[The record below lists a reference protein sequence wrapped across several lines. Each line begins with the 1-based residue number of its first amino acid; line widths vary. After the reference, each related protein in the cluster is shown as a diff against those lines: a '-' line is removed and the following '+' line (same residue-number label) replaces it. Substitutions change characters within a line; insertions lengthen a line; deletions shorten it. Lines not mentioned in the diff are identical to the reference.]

1 MGVST
6 LLGVSW
12 EALVL
17 RLGIKSLLLAV
28 GVVLVGCNGAIGGSG
43 DSTIRDAND
52 NVAKSLCVVDTP
64 IRRLTRFE
72 YNNTVRDLL
81 GDTSNPADALPP
93 EEEVAGFN
101 NQAAALTSSDLLIE
115 QYMKAAEGVGAR
127 AVLDMNALL
136 PDCDPGL
143 EGNDT
148 CALSFIRDFGARA
161 FRRPL
166 SDAEV
171 ARLKGVFDWAVNDA
185 DLGRFE
191 DGIQI
196 VIEATL
202 QSPSFLYRPELGGE
216 ALIEGDVVSFTSWE
230 MATKL
235 SYMLWNTMPDA
246 ELFAAAEADELVS
259 KEQIAAQAT
268 RMLDDDKA
276 RYLIRNFH
284 TQWLLLT
291 HLDSVTKDTNV
302 YPDFSDSLRPLWT
315 EEIQTFVE
323 HVILEDDGTLQT
335 LLTANYSFMNEE
347 LASFYGDD
355 VLDSV
360 AGPEF
365 RQVQLDRERRAG
377 LLTSAGLM
385 ATHANANQSSPVF
398 RGKFVRE
405 QLMCNT
411 LPPPP
416 NDLVIEPPEL
426 DPSKTTKEQ
435 FEEIGANPSCAG
447 CHTLMNPIGFIFEH
461 YDGVGQWRDQ
471 QNGIPIDAIGEVV
484 QTDDI
489 DGEYDGAL
497 EFAAALAGSTQ
508 VQECVSS
515 QWFRF
520 AYNRTV
526 TEEDSCSVDQLN
538 DVFRSS
544 NFSIRSLLVALTQT
558 NAFLYRRAVD
568 VALEEGGAQ

>member
-1 MGVST
+1 
-6 LLGVSW
+6 LLPQ
-12 EALVL
+12 
-17 RLGIKSLLLAV
+17 GIKIYLLLAAV
-28 GVVLVGCNGAIGGSG
+28 FLVGCSGSIGGG
-43 DSTIRDAND
+43 GERAIND
-52 NVAKSLCVVDTP
+52 DVAKSLCVVDTP

-81 GDTSNPADALPP
+81 GDTTAPADVLPP

-115 QYMKAAEGVGAR
+115 QYMKVAEDVGAR
-127 AVLDMNALL
+127 AVLDIDALL
-136 PDCDPGL
+136 PTCDPGL
-143 EGNDT
+143 DGNDT
-148 CALSFIRDFGARA
+148 CALTFIRDFGRRA

-166 SDAEV
+166 SQTEV
-171 ARLKGVFDWAVNDA
+171 ERLKGVFDWAVTDP

-191 DGIQI
+191 DGIQV
-196 VIEATL
+196 VIEAAL

-216 ALIEGDVVSFTSWE
+216 TPVEGDVVPFTSWE

-246 ELFAAAEADELVS
+246 ALFAAAEADELTT

-268 RMLDDDKA
+268 RMLDDDKT
-276 RYLIRNFH
+276 RDLIRNFH

-291 HLDSVTKDTNV
+291 HLDSVTKDTSV
-302 YPDFSDSLRPLWT
+302 YPAFDDSLRPLWT
-315 EEIQTFVE
+315 EEIQAFVE
-323 HVILEDDGTLQT
+323 YVILEGDGSLRT
-335 LLTANYSFMNEE
+335 LLTADYSFMNEE

-355 VLDSV
+355 VTGSV
-360 AGPEF
+360 TGPEF
-365 RQVQLDRERRAG
+365 RQVQLDPDRRAG
-377 LLTSAGLM
+377 FLTSAGLM
-385 ATHANANQSSPVF
+385 ATHANVNQSSPVF

-411 LPPPP
+411 LPLPP

-426 DPSKTTKEQ
+426 DPEKTTKEQ
-435 FEEIGANPSCAG
+435 FEEIGANPACAG
-447 CHTLMNPIGFIFEH
+447 CHTLMNPIGFIFEN
-461 YDGVGQWRDQ
+461 YDGTGQWRDQ
-471 QNGIPIDAIGEVV
+471 QNGKDIDATGEVV

-489 DGEYDGAL
+489 DGVYDGAVEL
-497 EFAAALAGSTQ
+497 AIALAGSTQ

-526 TEEDSCSVDQLN
+526 TSEDSCSVEQLN
-538 DVFRSS
+538 DVFRASDF
-544 NFSIRSLLVALTQT
+544 NIRALLVALTQT

-568 VALEEGGAQ
+568 LQPEAGGDQ

>member
-1 MGVST
+1 MPPQ
-6 LLGVSW
+6 
-12 EALVL
+12 
-17 RLGIKSLLLAV
+17 GIKFCLLLTAAFV
-28 GVVLVGCNGAIGGSG
+28 VGCNGSIGGG
-43 DSTIRDAND
+43 GGGERAIND
-52 NVAKSLCVVDTP
+52 GVAKSLCVVDTP

-72 YNNTVRDLL
+72 YNRTVRDLL
-81 GDTSNPADALPP
+81 GDTSNPADVLPP

-115 QYMKAAEGVGAR
+115 QYMKVAEDVSAR
-127 AVLDMNALL
+127 AVLDVDALL

-143 EGNDT
+143 DGSDT
-148 CALSFIRDFGARA
+148 CALSFIQDFGSRA
-161 FRRPL
+161 FRRPA
-166 SDAEV
+166 SQAEIE
-171 ARLKGVFDWAVNDA
+171 RLKGVFDWAVNDP

-191 DGIQI
+191 DGIQL
-196 VIEATL
+196 VIEAAL
-202 QSPSFLYRPELGGE
+202 QSPSFLYRPELGAE
-216 ALIEGDVVSFTSWE
+216 TPIEGDVVPFTSWE

-235 SYMLWNTMPDA
+235 SYMLWNTMPDDA
-246 ELFAAAEADELVS
+246 LFAAAEADELQT

-268 RMLDDDKA
+268 RMLEDEKA
-276 RYLIRNFH
+276 RDLIRNFH

-291 HLDSVTKDTNV
+291 HLDSVTKDTSI
-302 YPDFSDSLRPLWT
+302 YPAFSGSLRPLWT
-315 EEIQTFVE
+315 EEIQAFVE
-323 HVILEDDGTLQT
+323 HVILEGDGSLQT
-335 LLTANYSFMNEE
+335 LLTADFSFMNEE
-347 LASFYGDD
+347 LASFYGGD
-355 VLDSV
+355 VLDPV
-360 AGPEF
+360 TGPEF
-365 RQVQLDRERRAG
+365 RQVQLDPDRRAG
-377 LLTSAGLM
+377 FLTSAGLM
-385 ATHANANQSSPVF
+385 ATHANVNQSSPVF

-426 DPSKTTKEQ
+426 DPNKTTKEQ
-435 FEEIGANPSCAG
+435 FEEIGANPACSG

-471 QNGIPIDAIGEVV
+471 QNGKDIDAVGEVV

-497 EFAAALAGSTQ
+497 ELASALAASTQ

-526 TEEDSCSVDQLN
+526 TQEDSCSVEQLN
-538 DVFRSS
+538 DAFRSS
-544 NFSIRSLLVALTQT
+544 NFNVRSLLVALTQT
-558 NAFLYRRAVD
+558 NAFLYRRVVEPDA
-568 VALEEGGAQ
+568 GGAQ

>member
-1 MGVST
+1 
-6 LLGVSW
+6 LLPQGIKFYLLVT
-12 EALVL
+12 AVLVL
-17 RLGIKSLLLAV
+17 
-28 GVVLVGCNGAIGGSG
+28 GCNGSIGGSG
-43 DSTIRDAND
+43 ERSIND
-52 NVAKSLCVVDTP
+52 GVAKSLCVVDTP

-72 YNNTVRDLL
+72 YNRTVRDLL
-81 GDTSNPADALPP
+81 GDTSNPADVLPP

-115 QYMKAAEGVGAR
+115 QYMKVAEDVSAR
-127 AVLDMNALL
+127 AVLDVDALL

-143 EGNDT
+143 DGSDT
-148 CALSFIRDFGARA
+148 CALSFIQDFGSRA

-166 SDAEV
+166 LQTEV
-171 ARLKGVFDWAVNDA
+171 ERLKSVFDWAVNDP

-191 DGIQI
+191 DGIQL
-196 VIEATL
+196 VIEAAL
-202 QSPSFLYRPELGGE
+202 QSPSFLYRPELGAE
-216 ALIEGDVVSFTSWE
+216 TPIEGDVVPFTSWE

-235 SYMLWNTMPDA
+235 SYMLWNTMPDDA
-246 ELFAAAEADELVS
+246 LFAAAEADELQT

-268 RMLDDDKA
+268 RMLEDEKA
-276 RYLIRNFH
+276 RDLIRNFH

-291 HLDSVTKDTNV
+291 HLDSVTKDTSI
-302 YPDFSDSLRPLWT
+302 YPAFSGSLRPLWT
-315 EEIQTFVE
+315 EEIQAFVE
-323 HVILEDDGTLQT
+323 HVILEGDGSLQT
-335 LLTANYSFMNEE
+335 LLTADFSFMNEE
-347 LASFYGDD
+347 LASFYGGD
-355 VLDSV
+355 VLDPV
-360 AGPEF
+360 TGPEF
-365 RQVQLDRERRAG
+365 RQVQLDPDRRAG
-377 LLTSAGLM
+377 FLTSAGLM
-385 ATHANANQSSPVF
+385 ATHANVNQSSPVF

-426 DPSKTTKEQ
+426 DPNKTTKEQ
-435 FEEIGANPSCAG
+435 FEEIGANPACSG

-471 QNGIPIDAIGEVV
+471 QNGKDIDATGEVV

-497 EFAAALAGSTQ
+497 ELASALAGSTQ

-526 TEEDSCSVDQLN
+526 TQEDSCSVEQLN

-544 NFSIRSLLVALTQT
+544 NFNVRALLVALTQT
-558 NAFLYRRAVD
+558 NAFLYRRTVELDA
-568 VALEEGGAQ
+568 GGAQ

>member
-1 MGVST
+1 
-6 LLGVSW
+6 LLS
-12 EALVL
+12 
-17 RLGIKSLLLAV
+17 AV
-28 GVVLVGCNGAIGGSG
+28 FLVGCNGTIGGG
-43 DSTIRDAND
+43 GERPINDS
-52 NVAKSLCVVDTP
+52 VAKSLCVVDTP

-81 GDTSNPADALPP
+81 GDTTNPADVLPP

-115 QYMKAAEGVGAR
+115 QYMKVAEGVGTR

-136 PDCDPGL
+136 PECDPGL
-143 EGNDT
+143 DGSDA
-148 CALSFIRDFGARA
+148 CALSFIGDFGRRA

-166 SDAEV
+166 SQTEV
-171 ARLKGVFDWAVNDA
+171 ELLKSVFDWAINEP

-191 DGIQI
+191 DGIQVI
-196 VIEATL
+196 IEAVL
-202 QSPSFLYRPELGGE
+202 QSPAFLYRPELGDE
-216 ALIEGDVVSFTSWE
+216 TPVEGDVVPFTSWE

-246 ELFAAAEADELVS
+246 VLFAAAEADELTT

-268 RMLDDDKA
+268 RMLDDDRA
-276 RYLIRNFH
+276 RDLIRNFH

-291 HLDSVTKDTNV
+291 HLDTVTKDTSV
-302 YPDFSDSLRPLWT
+302 YPAFSASLRPLWT
-315 EEIQTFVE
+315 EEIRAFVE
-323 HVILEDDGTLQT
+323 HVILEGDGSLQT
-335 LLTANYSFMNEE
+335 LLTANYSFMNED
-347 LASFYGDD
+347 LATFYGDD

-365 RQVQLDRERRAG
+365 RQVQLDPERRAG

-426 DPSKTTKEQ
+426 DPNKTTKEQ
-435 FEEIGANPSCAG
+435 FEEIGANPACAG

-461 YDGVGQWRDQ
+461 YDGVGLWRDE
-471 QNGIPIDAIGEVV
+471 QNGMPIDALGEVV

-497 EFAAALAGSTQ
+497 EFAAALAQSTQ

-544 NFSIRSLLVALTQT
+544 NFNIRSLLVALTQT

-568 VALEEGGAQ
+568 FASETGEPQ

>member
-1 MGVST
+1 
-6 LLGVSW
+6 LPPQ
-12 EALVL
+12 
-17 RLGIKSLLLAV
+17 GIKFCLLLSAV
-28 GVVLVGCNGAIGGSG
+28 FLVGCNGTIGGSG
-43 DSTIRDAND
+43 ERAINDS
-52 NVAKSLCVVDTP
+52 VAKGLCVVDTP

-81 GDTSNPADALPP
+81 GDTTNPADVLPP

-101 NQAAALTSSDLLIE
+101 NQAAALTSSNLLIE
-115 QYMKAAEGVGAR
+115 QYMKVAEGVGAR

-136 PDCDPGL
+136 PECDPGL
-143 EGNDT
+143 DGSDA
-148 CALSFIRDFGARA
+148 CALTFIGDFGRRA

-166 SDAEV
+166 SQTEV
-171 ARLKGVFDWAVNDA
+171 ELLKSVFDWAINEP

-191 DGIQI
+191 DGIQVI
-196 VIEATL
+196 IEAVL
-202 QSPSFLYRPELGGE
+202 QSPAFLYRPELGDE
-216 ALIEGDVVSFTSWE
+216 TPVEGDVVPFTSWE

-246 ELFAAAEADELVS
+246 VLFAAAEADELTT

-268 RMLDDDKA
+268 RMLDDDRA
-276 RYLIRNFH
+276 RDLIRNFH

-291 HLDSVTKDTNV
+291 HLDTVTKDTSV
-302 YPDFSDSLRPLWT
+302 YPAFSASLRPLWT
-315 EEIQTFVE
+315 EEIRAFVE
-323 HVILEDDGTLQT
+323 HVILEGDGSLQT
-335 LLTANYSFMNEE
+335 LLTASYSFMNED
-347 LASFYGDD
+347 LATFYGDD

-365 RQVQLDRERRAG
+365 RQVQLDPERRAG

-426 DPSKTTKEQ
+426 DPNKTTKEQ
-435 FEEIGANPSCAG
+435 FEEIGANPACAG

-461 YDGVGQWRDQ
+461 YDGVGLWRDE
-471 QNGIPIDAIGEVV
+471 QNGMPIDALGEVV

-497 EFAAALAGSTQ
+497 EFAAALAQSTQ

-544 NFSIRSLLVALTQT
+544 NFNIRSLLVALTQT

-568 VALEEGGAQ
+568 FASETGEPQ

>member
-1 MGVST
+1 LPPQWTNFYPMLAV
-6 LLGVSW
+6 
-12 EALVL
+12 A
-17 RLGIKSLLLAV
+17 LLA
-28 GVVLVGCNGAIGGSG
+28 GCTGSIGGDG
-43 DSTIRDAND
+43 ERAIND
-52 NVAKSLCVVDTP
+52 TVAKSLCVVDTP

-72 YNNTVRDLL
+72 YNRTVRDLL

-115 QYMKAAEGVGAR
+115 QYMKVAEDVSERAIGNMGA
-127 AVLDMNALL
+127 LI
-136 PDCDPGL
+136 PDCDPDLDGS
-143 EGNDT
+143 DA
-148 CALSFIRDFGARA
+148 CASSFIQDFGKRA

-166 SDAEV
+166 SQTELE
-171 ARLKGVFDWAVNDA
+171 RFKSVFDWAMADA

-191 DGIQI
+191 DGIEVVLQ
-196 VIEATL
+196 AML
-202 QSPSFLYRPELGGE
+202 QSPSFLYRPELGEGTP
-216 ALIEGDVVSFTSWE
+216 IEGDVVPFTSWE

-235 SYMLWNTMPDA
+235 SYMLWNTMPDDA
-246 ELFAAAEADELVS
+246 LFAAAEADELRT

-268 RMLDDDKA
+268 RMLEDEKA
-276 RYLIRNFH
+276 RDLVRNFH
-284 TQWLLLT
+284 TQWLQLT
-291 HLDSVTKDTNV
+291 HLDSVTKDTGV
-302 YPDFSDSLRPLWT
+302 YPAYQSSLRGLWK

-323 HVILEDDGTLQT
+323 QVILEGDGSLET

-360 AGPEF
+360 AGSEF
-365 RQVQLDRERRAG
+365 RQVQVDPERRAG

-385 ATHANANQSSPVF
+385 ATHANINQSSPVF

-411 LPPPP
+411 LPLPP
-416 NDLVIEPPEL
+416 NDLVIEPPQL
-426 DPSKTTKEQ
+426 DPTKTTKEQ
-435 FEEIGANPSCAG
+435 FEEIGANPACAG

-461 YDGVGQWRDQ
+461 YDGIGQWRDQ
-471 QNGIPIDAIGEVV
+471 QNGKNIDATGEVV

-489 DGEYDGAL
+489 DGDYDGAVEL
-497 EFAAALAGSTQ
+497 ASALAGSTQ
-508 VQECVSS
+508 VRECVSS

-526 TEEDSCSVDQLN
+526 TAEDSCSVEQLN

-544 NFSIRSLLVALTQT
+544 GFNIKGLLVALTQT
-558 NAFLYRRAVD
+558 NAFLYRRAVE
-568 VALEEGGAQ
+568 LEPNATGGAQ

>member
-1 MGVST
+1 M
-6 LLGVSW
+6 LPQ
-12 EALVL
+12 
-17 RLGIKSLLLAV
+17 GIKFCLLLTAAFV
-28 GVVLVGCNGAIGGSG
+28 VGCNGSIGGG
-43 DSTIRDAND
+43 GGGERAIND
-52 NVAKSLCVVDTP
+52 GVAKSLCVVDTP

-72 YNNTVRDLL
+72 YNRTVRDLL
-81 GDTSNPADALPP
+81 GDTSNPADVLPP

-115 QYMKAAEGVGAR
+115 QYMKVAEDVSAR
-127 AVLDMNALL
+127 AVLDVDALL

-143 EGNDT
+143 DGSDT
-148 CALSFIRDFGARA
+148 CALSFIQDFGSRA
-161 FRRPL
+161 FRRPA
-166 SDAEV
+166 SQAEIE
-171 ARLKGVFDWAVNDA
+171 RLKGVFDWAVNDP

-191 DGIQI
+191 DGIQL
-196 VIEATL
+196 VIEAAL
-202 QSPSFLYRPELGGE
+202 QSPSFLYRPELGAE
-216 ALIEGDVVSFTSWE
+216 TPIEGDVVPFTSWE

-235 SYMLWNTMPDA
+235 SYMLWNTMPDDA
-246 ELFAAAEADELVS
+246 LFAAAEADELQT

-268 RMLDDDKA
+268 RMLEDEKA
-276 RYLIRNFH
+276 RDLIRNFH

-291 HLDSVTKDTNV
+291 HLDSVTKDTSI
-302 YPDFSDSLRPLWT
+302 YPAFSGSLRPLWT
-315 EEIQTFVE
+315 EEIQAFVE
-323 HVILEDDGTLQT
+323 HVILEGDGSLQT
-335 LLTANYSFMNEE
+335 LLTADFSFMNEE
-347 LASFYGDD
+347 LASFYGGD
-355 VLDSV
+355 VLDPV
-360 AGPEF
+360 TGPEF
-365 RQVQLDRERRAG
+365 RQVQLDPDRRAG
-377 LLTSAGLM
+377 FLTSAGLM
-385 ATHANANQSSPVF
+385 ATHANVNQSSPVF

-426 DPSKTTKEQ
+426 DPNKTTKEQ
-435 FEEIGANPSCAG
+435 FEEIGANPACSG

-471 QNGIPIDAIGEVV
+471 QNGKDIDAVGEVV

-497 EFAAALAGSTQ
+497 ELASALAASTQ

-526 TEEDSCSVDQLN
+526 TQEDSCSVEQLN

-544 NFSIRSLLVALTQT
+544 NFNVRALLVALTQT
-558 NAFLYRRAVD
+558 NAFLYRRVVEPDA
-568 VALEEGGAQ
+568 GGAQ

>member
-1 MGVST
+1 
-6 LLGVSW
+6 LLPQ
-12 EALVL
+12 
-17 RLGIKSLLLAV
+17 GIKFYLLLTAAFV
-28 GVVLVGCNGAIGGSG
+28 VGCNGSIGGSG
-43 DSTIRDAND
+43 ERAIND
-52 NVAKSLCVVDTP
+52 GVAKSLCVVDTP

-72 YNNTVRDLL
+72 YNRTVRDLL
-81 GDTSNPADALPP
+81 GDTSNPADVLPP

-115 QYMKAAEGVGAR
+115 QYMKIAEDVSAR
-127 AVLDMNALL
+127 AVLDVDALL

-143 EGNDT
+143 DGSDT
-148 CALSFIRDFGARA
+148 CALSFIQDFGSRA
-161 FRRPL
+161 FRRPA
-166 SDAEV
+166 SQAEIE
-171 ARLKGVFDWAVNDA
+171 RLKGVFDWAVNDP

-191 DGIQI
+191 DGIQL
-196 VIEATL
+196 VIEAAL
-202 QSPSFLYRPELGGE
+202 QSPSFLYRPELGAE
-216 ALIEGDVVSFTSWE
+216 TPIEGDVVPFTSWE

-235 SYMLWNTMPDA
+235 SYMLWNTMPDDA
-246 ELFAAAEADELVS
+246 LFAAAEADELQT

-268 RMLDDDKA
+268 RMLEDDKA
-276 RYLIRNFH
+276 RDLIRNFH

-291 HLDSVTKDTNV
+291 HLDSVTKDTSI
-302 YPDFSDSLRPLWT
+302 YPAFSGSLRPLWT
-315 EEIQTFVE
+315 EEIQAFVE
-323 HVILEDDGTLQT
+323 HVILEGDGSLQT
-335 LLTANYSFMNEE
+335 LLTADFSFMNEE
-347 LASFYGDD
+347 LASFYGGD
-355 VLDSV
+355 VLDPV
-360 AGPEF
+360 TGPEF
-365 RQVQLDRERRAG
+365 RQVQLDPDRRAG
-377 LLTSAGLM
+377 FLTSAGLM
-385 ATHANANQSSPVF
+385 ATHANVNQSSPVF

-426 DPSKTTKEQ
+426 DPNKTTKEQ
-435 FEEIGANPSCAG
+435 FEEIGANPACSG

-471 QNGIPIDAIGEVV
+471 QNGKDIDAVGEVV

-497 EFAAALAGSTQ
+497 ELASALAASTQ

-526 TEEDSCSVDQLN
+526 TQEDSCSVEQLN

-544 NFSIRSLLVALTQT
+544 NFNVRALLVALTQT
-558 NAFLYRRAVD
+558 NAFLYRRAVELD
-568 VALEEGGAQ
+568 AGGAQ

>member
-1 MGVST
+1 
-6 LLGVSW
+6 LPPQ
-12 EALVL
+12 
-17 RLGIKSLLLAV
+17 GIKYCLLIAATFLIA
-28 GVVLVGCNGAIGGSG
+28 CNGAIGSSG
-43 DSTIRDAND
+43 DRAVND
-52 NVAKSLCVVDTP
+52 GVAKSLCVVDTP

-72 YNNTVRDLL
+72 YNRTVRDLL
-81 GDTSNPADALPP
+81 GDTSNPADVLPP

-115 QYMKAAEGVGAR
+115 QYMKVAEDVGAR

-136 PDCDPGL
+136 PECDPGL
-143 EGNDT
+143 DGDDT
-148 CALSFIRDFGARA
+148 CALSFIRDFGGRA

-166 SDAEV
+166 SQAEID
-171 ARLKGVFDWAVNDA
+171 RLKTVFDWAVNDP

-191 DGIQI
+191 DGIQV
-196 VIEATL
+196 VIEAAL

-216 ALIEGDVVSFTSWE
+216 TPVEGDVVPFTSWE

-246 ELFAAAEADELVS
+246 ALFAAAEADALQT

-276 RYLIRNFH
+276 RDLIRNFH

-291 HLDSVTKDTNV
+291 HLDSVTKDTSV
-302 YPDFSDSLRPLWT
+302 YPAFNGSLRPLWT
-315 EEIQTFVE
+315 EEIQAFVE
-323 HVILEDDGTLQT
+323 HVILEGDGSLQT
-335 LLTANYSFMNEE
+335 LLTADYSFMNEA
-347 LASFYGDD
+347 LASFYGGD

-360 AGPEF
+360 TGPEF
-365 RQVQLDRERRAG
+365 RQVQLDPDRRAG
-377 LLTSAGLM
+377 FLTSAGLM
-385 ATHANANQSSPVF
+385 ATHANVNQSSPVF

-435 FEEIGANPSCAG
+435 FEEIGANPACAG

-471 QNGIPIDAIGEVV
+471 QNGKAIDAIGEVV

-489 DGEYDGAL
+489 DGDYDGAIEL
-497 EFAAALAGSTQ
+497 ASALAGSTQ

-526 TEEDSCSVDQLN
+526 TQEDSCSVEQLN

-544 NFSIRSLLVALTQT
+544 NFNVRALLVALTQT
-558 NAFLYRRAVD
+558 NAFLYRRAVE
-568 VALEEGGAQ
+568 LEGDAGGAQ

>member
-1 MGVST
+1 MVERASS
-6 LLGVSW
+6 LPSQ
-12 EALVL
+12 
-17 RLGIKSLLLAV
+17 GINFCLLLVAAGLV
-28 GVVLVGCNGAIGGSG
+28 VGCTGSIGGGG
-43 DSTIRDAND
+43 DRAIND
-52 NVAKSLCVVDTP
+52 SVAKGLCVVDTP

-81 GDTSNPADALPP
+81 GDTTDPADVLPP

-115 QYMKAAEGVGAR
+115 QYMKVAEDVGAR
-127 AVLDMNALL
+127 AALDIDALL
-136 PDCDPGL
+136 PECDPGL
-143 EGNDT
+143 DGNDT
-148 CALSFIRDFGARA
+148 CALSFIRDFGLRA

-166 SDAEV
+166 SQTEV
-171 ARLKGVFDWAVNDA
+171 ERLKSVFDWAVNEP

-191 DGIQI
+191 DGIQV
-196 VIEATL
+196 VIEAML

-216 ALIEGDVVSFTSWE
+216 TPVEGDVVPFTSWE

-246 ELFAAAEADELVS
+246 ALFAAAEADELTT
-259 KEQIAAQAT
+259 KEQIAAQAN

-276 RYLIRNFH
+276 RDLIRNFH

-291 HLDSVTKDTNV
+291 HLDSVTKDTSV
-302 YPDFSDSLRPLWT
+302 YPAFNGSLRPLWT
-315 EEIQTFVE
+315 EEIQAFVE
-323 HVILEDDGTLQT
+323 HVILEGDGSLRT

-355 VLDSV
+355 VTDAV
-360 AGPEF
+360 TGPEF
-365 RQVQLDRERRAG
+365 RQVQVDPDRRAG
-377 LLTSAGLM
+377 FLTSAGLM
-385 ATHANANQSSPVF
+385 ATHANVNQSSPVF

-411 LPPPP
+411 LPLPP
-416 NDLVIEPPEL
+416 NDLVIEPPKL
-426 DPSKTTKEQ
+426 DPEKTTKEQ
-435 FEEIGANPSCAG
+435 FEEIGANPACAG
-447 CHTLMNPIGFIFEH
+447 CHTLMNPIGFIFEN
-461 YDGVGQWRDQ
+461 YDGTGQWRDQ
-471 QNGIPIDAIGEVV
+471 QNGKDIDATGEVV

-489 DGEYDGAL
+489 DGVYDGAVEL
-497 EFAAALAGSTQ
+497 ASALAGSTQ

-526 TEEDSCSVDQLN
+526 TSEDSCSVEQLN

-544 NFSIRSLLVALTQT
+544 DFNVRALLVALTQT
-558 NAFLYRRAVD
+558 NAFLYRRV
-568 VALEEGGAQ
+568 VALEPAEGGAQ

>member
-1 MGVST
+1 
-6 LLGVSW
+6 LLPQ
-12 EALVL
+12 
-17 RLGIKSLLLAV
+17 GIKFYLLLTAAFV
-28 GVVLVGCNGAIGGSG
+28 VGCNGSIGGG
-43 DSTIRDAND
+43 GGGERAIND
-52 NVAKSLCVVDTP
+52 GVAKSLCVVDTP

-72 YNNTVRDLL
+72 YNRTVRDLL
-81 GDTSNPADALPP
+81 GDTSNPADVLPP

-115 QYMKAAEGVGAR
+115 QYMKIAEDVSAR
-127 AVLDMNALL
+127 AVLDVDALL

-143 EGNDT
+143 DGSDT
-148 CALSFIRDFGARA
+148 CALSFIQDFGSRA
-161 FRRPL
+161 FRRPA
-166 SDAEV
+166 SQAEIE
-171 ARLKGVFDWAVNDA
+171 RLKGVFDWAVNDP

-191 DGIQI
+191 DGIQL
-196 VIEATL
+196 VIEAAL
-202 QSPSFLYRPELGGE
+202 QSPSFLYRPELGAE
-216 ALIEGDVVSFTSWE
+216 TPIEGDVVPFTSWE

-235 SYMLWNTMPDA
+235 SYMLWNTMPDDA
-246 ELFAAAEADELVS
+246 LFAAAEADELQT

-268 RMLDDDKA
+268 RMLEDDKA
-276 RYLIRNFH
+276 RDLIRNFH

-291 HLDSVTKDTNV
+291 HLDSVTKDTSI
-302 YPDFSDSLRPLWT
+302 YPAFSGSLRPLWT
-315 EEIQTFVE
+315 EEIQAFVE
-323 HVILEDDGTLQT
+323 HVILEGDGSLQT
-335 LLTANYSFMNEE
+335 LLTADFSFMNEE
-347 LASFYGDD
+347 LASFYGGD
-355 VLDSV
+355 VLDPV
-360 AGPEF
+360 TGPEF
-365 RQVQLDRERRAG
+365 RQVQLDPDRRAG
-377 LLTSAGLM
+377 FLTSAGLM
-385 ATHANANQSSPVF
+385 ATHANVNQSSPVF

-426 DPSKTTKEQ
+426 DPNKTTKEQ
-435 FEEIGANPSCAG
+435 FEEIGANPACSG

-471 QNGIPIDAIGEVV
+471 QNGKDIDAIGEVV

-489 DGEYDGAL
+489 DGDYDGAIEL
-497 EFAAALAGSTQ
+497 ASALAGSTQ

-526 TEEDSCSVDQLN
+526 TQEDSCSVEQLN

-544 NFSIRSLLVALTQT
+544 NFNVRALLVALTQT
-558 NAFLYRRAVD
+558 NAFLYRRAVELD
-568 VALEEGGAQ
+568 AGGAQ

>member
-1 MGVST
+1 MLPQGIKFY
-6 LLGVSW
+6 LLLTA
-12 EALVL
+12 ALV
-17 RLGIKSLLLAV
+17 
-28 GVVLVGCNGAIGGSG
+28 VGCNGSIGGS
-43 DSTIRDAND
+43 SERSIND
-52 NVAKSLCVVDTP
+52 DVAKGLCVVDTP

-72 YNNTVRDLL
+72 YNRTVRDLL
-81 GDTSNPADALPP
+81 GDTSNPADGLPP

-115 QYMKAAEGVGAR
+115 QYMKVAEAVSAR
-127 AVLDMNALL
+127 AVLDVDALL
-136 PDCDPGL
+136 PNCDPAL
-143 EGNDT
+143 DGNDT
-148 CALSFIRDFGARA
+148 CGLSFIRDFGGRA

-166 SDAEV
+166 LQTEV
-171 ARLKGVFDWAVNDA
+171 ERLKGVFDWAVNDP

-191 DGIQI
+191 DGIQL
-196 VIEATL
+196 VIEAAL
-202 QSPSFLYRPELGGE
+202 QSPSFLYRPELGAE
-216 ALIEGDVVSFTSWE
+216 TPVEGDVVPFTSWE

-235 SYMLWNTMPDA
+235 SYMLWNTMPDDA
-246 ELFAAAEADELVS
+246 LFAAAEADELQT

-268 RMLDDDKA
+268 RMLEDEKA
-276 RYLIRNFH
+276 RDLIRNFH

-291 HLDSVTKDTNV
+291 HLDSVTKDTSI
-302 YPDFSDSLRPLWT
+302 YPAFSGSLRPLWT
-315 EEIQTFVE
+315 EEIQAFVE
-323 HVILEDDGTLQT
+323 HVILEGDGSLQT
-335 LLTANYSFMNEE
+335 LLTADFSFMNEE
-347 LASFYGDD
+347 LASFYGGD
-355 VLDSV
+355 VLDPV
-360 AGPEF
+360 TGPEF
-365 RQVQLDRERRAG
+365 RQVQLDPDRRAG
-377 LLTSAGLM
+377 FLTSAGLM
-385 ATHANANQSSPVF
+385 ATHANVNQSSPVF

-426 DPSKTTKEQ
+426 DPNKTTKEQ
-435 FEEIGANPSCAG
+435 FEEIGANPACSG

-471 QNGIPIDAIGEVV
+471 QNGKDIDAIGEVV

-489 DGEYDGAL
+489 DGDYDGAIEL
-497 EFAAALAGSTQ
+497 ASALAGSTQ

-526 TEEDSCSVDQLN
+526 TQEDSCSVEQLN

-544 NFSIRSLLVALTQT
+544 NFNVRSLLVALTQT
-558 NAFLYRRAVD
+558 NAFLYRRAVELD
-568 VALEEGGAQ
+568 AGGAQ